1 MHTKVMNVKE
11 FVCVI
16 RACVCVPGAKRD
28 GGEKIS
34 FSFFYSG
41 AFVCDRNK
49 KKKIDRGVHL
59 VEWQVAETNKFVK
72 KK

>member
-49 KKKIDRGVHL
+49 KKR
-59 VEWQVAETNKFVK
+59 
-72 KK
+72 